1 MKPHKRPGL
10 GNLKLYSTRQK
21 PQGRRRG
28 RASPC
33 QLAAL
38 RLHDLARLFRAR
50 YGVTL
55 PDDDAG
61 RDDMMV
67 AVNHLAS
74 LAHPKGRIE
83 KWLDLWVP
91 WLSRAE
97 SQQIISEAI
106 VSQQHWTADQLAW
119 RLRLIDEDRTA
130 LGITTIGA
138 IDCGKRQRMQR
149 RKAKSKARSASHRTP
164 RPDSSIERE
173 KPWKAEGV
181 SRRTWYRRRKARDTG
196 GTDPYAP

>member
-1 MKPHKRPGL
+1 MHAKPRPRL
-10 GNLKLYSTRQK
+10 GKVKLYSARQK
-21 PQGRRRG
+21 PRHRS

-38 RLHDLARLFRAR
+38 RLNDLARLFRAR

-74 LAHPKGRIE
+74 LAQPIKRIDD
-83 KWLDLWVP
+83 WLMLWCP
-91 WLSRAE
+91 WITLKERDEIAA
-97 SQQIISEAI
+97 QAMIRPQL
-106 VSQQHWTADQLAW
+106 WTADQLAW
-119 RLRLIDEDRTA
+119 RLRLTDADRTA

-138 IDCGKRQRMQR
+138 IDCSKSARTKRRNANAVKRMLR
-149 RKAKSKARSASHRTP
+149 WR
-164 RPDSSIERE
+164 ERQKE
-173 KPWKAEGV
+173 TVTQHKPI
-181 SRRTWYRRRKARDTG
+181 
-196 GTDPYAP
+196 

>member
-1 MKPHKRPGL
+1 MVPQNRPRL
-10 GNLKLYSTRQK
+10 ANVKLYSTRQK
-21 PQGRRRG
+21 SRSRS

-67 AVNHLAS
+67 AVNHCAS
-74 LAHPKGRIE
+74 LAHPLGRID
-83 KWLDLWVP
+83 KWLGLWCP
-91 WLSRAE
+91 WMTLAE
-97 SQQIISEAI
+97 RDAI
-106 VSQQHWTADQLAW
+106 ATQAILHKQHWTADQLAW
-119 RLRLIDEDRTA
+119 RLRLTDADRTA

-138 IDCGKRQRMQR
+138 IDCSKAQR
-149 RKAKSKARSASHRTP
+149 RK
-164 RPDSSIERE
+164 
-173 KPWKAEGV
+173 
-181 SRRTWYRRRKARDTG
+181 RRKARIAANARAWRAKRKAANT
-196 GTDPYAP
+196 A